1 MIKLIAG
8 IVSSYRYYHHRQD
21 CRTRWQ
27 WPVSSVSQP
36 HHGEFDIAVQ
46 KLLKNTS
53 RASQHVT
60 PRAALWAK
68 RFSLRNTRHHQSPPT
83 ATPPPP
89 LLDNVTFTAQN
100 ARKIVKEQSSYN
112 LWRQFSGN
120 KNTKLAY
127 DVVKCCCSMEFSV
140 SGSYIEQIWG
150 FLYFFLIT
158 FLWQCGLLVLVL
170 FTGLPLGFWVP
181 SAVKAL
187 NSDFSL
193 TECVGWREI
202 EKFDRGVL

>member
-1 MIKLIAG
+1 MNFQTNVLFVIKENVDGKNNYLMSLTEKTRSKILTLPKIQHERKLQMIKLIAG

-36 HHGEFDIAVQ
+36 HHGEYDIAVQ

-83 ATPPPP
+83 ATPPAHHPH
-89 LLDNVTFTAQN
+89 TTTT
-100 ARKIVKEQSSYN
+100 S
-112 LWRQFSGN
+112 
-120 KNTKLAY
+120 T
-127 DVVKCCCSMEFSV
+127 
-140 SGSYIEQIWG
+140 
-150 FLYFFLIT
+150 
-158 FLWQCGLLVLVL
+158 
-170 FTGLPLGFWVP
+170 
-181 SAVKAL
+181 
-187 NSDFSL
+187 
-193 TECVGWREI
+193 
-202 EKFDRGVL
+202 

>member
-36 HHGEFDIAVQ
+36 HHGEYDIAVQ

-83 ATPPPP
+83 ATPPAHHPH
-89 LLDNVTFTAQN
+89 TTTT
-100 ARKIVKEQSSYN
+100 S
-112 LWRQFSGN
+112 
-120 KNTKLAY
+120 T
-127 DVVKCCCSMEFSV
+127 
-140 SGSYIEQIWG
+140 
-150 FLYFFLIT
+150 
-158 FLWQCGLLVLVL
+158 WQCHIHGAERKKNSQRTVFLQ
-170 FTGLPLGFWVP
+170 PLTTVFW
-181 SAVKAL
+181 KQ
-187 NSDFSL
+187 
-193 TECVGWREI
+193 
-202 EKFDRGVL
+202 KH